1 MSTAKYSFSDFYRI
15 DANEEV
21 DRSVEIPIIDLKDK
35 YRLLSIHVAIFML
48 ITIIIYTGIF
58 LLLKNHESILQF
70 GLKFN
75 RALKVFNQ

>member
-1 MSTAKYSFSDFYRI
+1 MSTAKYTFSDFYRI

-21 DRSVEIPIIDLKDK
+21 NRSVQIPMIDLKDK
-35 YRLLSIHVAIFML
+35 YRLLSIQVVIFML
-48 ITIIIYTGIF
+48 IIIIIYTGML

-75 RALKVFNQ
+75 RALKVLNQ